1 MDINMEDIAQLLL
14 SQQAILIYEII
25 IFVALTASIILLSK
39 KRKLRKRIQM
49 SAQERQVKKSLDDS
63 LVNQRRR

>member
-1 MDINMEDIAQLLL
+1 MNIEDITQLLL

-25 IFVALTASIILLSK
+25 LFVVFVTAIVLLSR
-39 KRKLRKRIQM
+39 KRKLRKLIQT
-49 SAQERQVKKSLDDS
+49 SAQQRQVKRSLDDS